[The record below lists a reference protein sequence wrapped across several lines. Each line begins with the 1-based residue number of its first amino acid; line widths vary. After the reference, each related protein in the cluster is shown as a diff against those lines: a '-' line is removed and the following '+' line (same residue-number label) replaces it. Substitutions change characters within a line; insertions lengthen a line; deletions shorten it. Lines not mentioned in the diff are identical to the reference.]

1 MKRLLV
7 LTLAALTVAALVP
20 QNLSAAVGIKGGF
33 NLANLSIK
41 PTDPDMPDFKDL
53 RGLTGGVFF
62 TLNLGFVS
70 IQPEI
75 LYSRRGLMWEFEWDI
90 DEMAKIEYMTDY
102 IEVPVLLKLN
112 VLPAGPVRP
121 VVFGGPSF
129 GYLLKATG
137 RFTTPE
143 GTETEDIKDMFE
155 KTAIGGVVGAGIEIK
170 TPVVLLTLDGRYH
183 IGVTNIM
190 KDAMEA
196 ESAKH
201 KGFSVMVGIGF

>member
-1 MKRLLV
+1 MKRFLV
-7 LTLAALTVAALVP
+7 LTLAALTVAALMP
-20 QNLSAAVGIKGGF
+20 QNVSASVGIKGGL

-41 PTDPDMPDFKDL
+41 PMDPEMPDFMDL
-53 RGLTGGVFF
+53 KGPVGGVFF
-62 TLNLGFVS
+62 TLNLGFVG

-90 DEMAKIEYMTDY
+90 DQMASIKYMLDY
-102 IEVPVLLKLN
+102 IEVPVLLKFN

-137 RFTTPE
+137 RFQSPE

-155 KTAIGGVVGAGIEIK
+155 KTAIGGVIGAGLEFK
-170 TPVVLLTLDGRYH
+170 TPFALLTLDGRYH
-183 IGVTNIM
+183 IGISNIM
-190 KDAMEA
+190 ADAVEG
-196 ESAKH
+196 ETAKH